1 MESRR
6 FVRAL
11 AAGAALLSAGASTP
25 ERYVFGGCTPEALMR
40 AADARARES
49 GIRVEL
55 DNGCTA
61 EEYRTVRLMHYMRHD
76 HGREV
81 ISREEY
87 LLSEAARRAET
98 REQSASNE

>member
-1 MESRR
+1 M
-6 FVRAL
+6 
-11 AAGAALLSAGASTP
+11 
-25 ERYVFGGCTPEALMR
+25 LMR
-40 AADARARES
+40 AADERVRES

-61 EEYRTVRLMHYMRHD
+61 EEYRTARIMHYVRHD
-76 HGREV
+76 HGREI

-87 LLSEAARRAET
+87 LLSEAARKAEA

>member
-1 MESRR
+1 
-6 FVRAL
+6 
-11 AAGAALLSAGASTP
+11 
-25 ERYVFGGCTPEALMR
+25 MR

-61 EEYRTVRLMHYMRHD
+61 EEYRNARAAHYLLHD
-76 HGREV
+76 HGSEV

-87 LLSEAARRAET
+87 LLSEAARRADT